1 MIEITIAPTTLVA
14 TLLIVPAVF
23 FILGDIFGEP
33 VKDVINN
40 FLDHLREK
48 IASQKIVGTKEHL
61 LKLHGWATPRN
72 LEHRPLYEWVDAV
85 TGLDWQRSSEL
96 CRKHGWDP
104 HQSAAIPLSK

>member
-1 MIEITIAPTTLVA
+1 MIELFIFLALIFVIWEVDNIAR
-14 TLLIVPAVF
+14 AVGK
-23 FILGDIFGEP
+23 LTPQPEVDPE
-33 VKDVINN
+33 
-40 FLDHLREK
+40 
-48 IASQKIVGTKEHL
+48 KIVGTKEHL

-104 HQSAAIPLSK
+104 HQSAALPLSK

>member
-1 MIEITIAPTTLVA
+1 MIGITIEPALP
-14 TLLIVPAVF
+14 LLIIAIGVFVLGYLLGGSKAPAEV
-23 FILGDIFGEP
+23 DPE
-33 VKDVINN
+33 
-40 FLDHLREK
+40 
-48 IASQKIVGTKEHL
+48 KIVGTKEHL

-72 LEHRPLYEWVDAV
+72 LEHRPLYEWVDSV